1 MKSKYLLL
9 MDPREDYL
17 SLQESAINC
26 FYKGE
31 VLSLTTAESIKD
43 LLEKRGHPELI
54 VVDSGIMFANDS
66 QVYHHFERSKVTS
79 PIIATSQFPLPE
91 GVLSLY
97 PSLTSVIEKEK
108 TLQSIMEMIKN
119 LTTNEFSLRDY
130 IPIKASFLFKNKM
143 NLFDLYLKLS
153 DKKFVKIFKRGEV
166 FSDSDLAK
174 MEGKGVTNLYLK
186 SEDSHDYLHFL
197 EQTLIKLGQERS
209 EDTFFALE
217 NIEAFERVA
226 KILKWTPEVLESAK
240 KGVNEAIKILSKDK
254 KVVHIL
260 KVRLNDTNSE
270 YSQHIG
276 LLTYLVSALAG
287 ALGMG
292 GETAQ
297 MKLALAALI
306 HDVAVRESYYSE
318 IKEWNKKAADKNEKS
333 PEVIK
338 YRMHPFDALKLL
350 DSLPEVPP
358 DIDQIILQHHE
369 VKDGSGFPRGITSSR
384 ISALSS
390 IFIIVEDLL
399 DFIED
404 GENLETSIK
413 DFITWGRFYYDS
425 GHFMK
430 IYAALEDMIKD

>member
-1 MKSKYLLL
+1 

-31 VLSLTTAESIKD
+31 VLSLTTAESVTD
-43 LLEKRGHPELI
+43 VLERRGHPDLI
-54 VVDSGIMFANDS
+54 IVDSGIMFANDS
-66 QVYHHFERSKVTS
+66 QVYHHFEKSKVRS
-79 PIIATSQFPLPE
+79 PIIATTQFPLPE
-91 GVLSLY
+91 SVLIHY
-97 PSLTSVIEKEK
+97 PSLTSVIAKEK
-108 TLQSIMEMIKN
+108 ALQSVMEMIRN
-119 LTTNEFSLRDY
+119 LSQNEFSLREY

-153 DKKFVKIFKRGEV
+153 EKKFVKIFQKGEI
-166 FSDSDLAK
+166 FLESDLAK
-174 MEGKGVTNLYLK
+174 MEGKGISHLYLK

-197 EQTLIKLGQERS
+197 EETLIKLGQDRS

-217 NIEAFERVA
+217 NIEAFEIVA
-226 KILKWTPEVLESAK
+226 KVLKWTPEVLESAK
-240 KGVNEAIKILSKDK
+240 KSVNEAIKILSKDK

-260 KVRLNDTNSE
+260 KMRLNDSNSA
-270 YSQHIG
+270 YSRHIG
-276 LLTYLVSALAG
+276 LLTYLSAALGG
-287 ALGMG
+287 ALGWIGDG
-292 GETAQ
+292 GQT
-297 MKLALAALI
+297 KLALAALI

-318 IKEWNKKAADKNEKS
+318 IKVWNKRAADKNEKS
-333 PEVIK
+333 PEVVK
-338 YRMHPFDALKLL
+338 YRMHPFDALKILHT
-350 DSLPEVPP
+350 LPNVPP

-384 ISALSS
+384 ISALAS

-399 DFIED
+399 DFLED

-430 IYAALEDMIKD
+430 IYAALEDMIRD